1 MGDFMS
7 KPSVVSACTIVLL
20 SFTVPAHAQGQ
31 GTQEAQL
38 TRLLLSSAWCSYN
51 YSATSGTESTSRFLF
66 QQDGTWFSGSNS
78 EQLARNPQ
86 GQIYW
91 RDGNQS
97 AGRWAVQAG
106 DLYMSQG
113 NGPLSPLGASLRL
126 NSNGYPIIVASAV
139 EYMMCR

>member
-1 MGDFMS
+1 M
-7 KPSVVSACTIVLL
+7 VLDCRVCL
-20 SFTVPAHAQGQ
+20 HHRPAEFHSPAHAQGQ
-31 GTQEAQL
+31 GTQEAQF
-38 TRLLLSSAWCSYN
+38 TRLLLSSAWCSYK

-78 EQLARNPQ
+78 EQLVRNPQ

-106 DLYMSQG
+106 DLCMSQG
-113 NGPLSPLGASLRL
+113 NGPLLPLGASVRL

-139 EYMMCR
+139 EYMMC

>member
-1 MGDFMS
+1 MS
-7 KPSVVSACTIVLL
+7 NLSVAAACAAVLL
-20 SFTVPAHAQGQ
+20 SLTLPAQSQGQ
-31 GTQEAQL
+31 GTQEAQFV
-38 TRLLLSSAWCSYN
+38 RLLLSSAWCSYK
-51 YSATSGTESTSRFLF
+51 YSATSGTESISRFLF

-78 EQLARNPQ
+78 EQLARNPE

-91 RDGNQS
+91 RGGNRS

-113 NGPLSPLGASLRL
+113 NGPLSPVGASVRL
-126 NSNGYPIIVASAV
+126 NSNGYPIITASAV